1 MVLGSRNLGL
11 IVDLAEGGMKIRS
24 LSPLQPGSTTFLQF
38 EAAQNIIE
46 ATAKVI
52 WTDARRH
59 AGVEFISLSESATSS
74 IRQSLTMSVTQERAW
89 PLDSSGPTSAVNIS
103 STLSSSSEPKPQR
116 APITEAEIRVI
127 LNHSASEGWGSEDQK
142 KKVAALKQMALRS
155 SGGFSRTFAF
165 KTIAEHTSSL
175 TEAHGTAIAIS
186 EGGKLICA
194 ASTGLAPDEGVSLEE
209 NSGLSAECVRLQDTI
224 WCGNT
229 HEDPRIDPALCAQLK
244 LGSAI
249 VLPVLQGGKLLGIL
263 EVFAPESHA
272 FDVWDAL
279 LLRDI
284 ARVIAELITEV
295 KDEKQVVMNTAV
307 AAPVLR
313 ADPEAIPPSAAET
326 ASGEPECSAAAS
338 IQPQPADEPPLESSP
353 RHLSAEKSPQAAT
366 GEHHTRGFGLLS
378 RNVLVTFTTLAIVA
392 AGWQLSIHFL
402 ASTIEQ
408 STIRTSPPAPVP
420 AVSRETPPAPPT
432 SAKRV
437 QVAKSRAEP
446 PLVRTIGPAVRNAYL
461 SNRPSSKQNRPKP
474 YSENISQEAP
484 SLSTLGV
491 SSDTSATAAI
501 ADVPRPA
508 ASLAAPEQKASRTSR
523 GTHIFLNGMS
533 RGASGIRKALHK
545 LKRGS

>member
-295 KDEKQVVMNTAV
+295 KDEKQVVMNTAA
-307 AAPVLR
+307 AAPVLP
-313 ADPEAIPPSAAET
+313 ADPETIPPSAAET
-326 ASGEPECSAAAS
+326 ASREPECSAAAS
-338 IQPQPADEPPLESSP
+338 IQPQSTDEPPLECRLPPENITLAASACSAAMC
-353 RHLSAEKSPQAAT
+353 LSLSQPWQLLLRVGSLAFTFS
-366 GEHHTRGFGLLS
+366 RRLLS
-378 RNVLVTFTTLAIVA
+378 NPQSEPAHPRQFPPSVGKHRQHRQLQRSAYRSRN
-392 AGWQLSIHFL
+392 
-402 ASTIEQ
+402 
-408 STIRTSPPAPVP
+408 
-420 AVSRETPPAPPT
+420 RE
-432 SAKRV
+432 
-437 QVAKSRAEP
+437 
-446 PLVRTIGPAVRNAYL
+446 RNH
-461 SNRPSSKQNRPKP
+461 RWCGQ
-474 YSENISQEAP
+474 
-484 SLSTLGV
+484 
-491 SSDTSATAAI
+491 
-501 ADVPRPA
+501 
-508 ASLAAPEQKASRTSR
+508 
-523 GTHIFLNGMS
+523 
-533 RGASGIRKALHK
+533 
-545 LKRGS
+545 